1 MNTSTHPPENTII
14 AINAHNQLPYKLT
27 SSNFPAWHAQ
37 FDSLV
42 IGYDL
47 QGFINGSHPCP
58 TLGTNPTADAIIN
71 GSHPCPTL
79 GTNPTA
85 DAIVARS
92 RWIRQ
97 DKLLL
102 NGIFASVSESIMPLI
117 AASGTSREAWL
128 KLTSLYANCSCTRV
142 MQLKDQLTSLNR
154 GSKTVTE
161 YLQQVK
167 CTADE
172 LALVDSPLTNDDL
185 TLYILNGLGSEFC
198 DIAAPIRTRETP
210 LTFEELHDLLVS
222 HETYLK
228 RLETLQ
234 QSTIAT
240 ANYHQKTVPQTSSH
254 RGKTHRSNTSRPNQ
268 RSSQSQ
274 NCSQS
279 STKPSVICQFY
290 AIPGHTARQCKKFW
304 NTTSPNA
311 NCAATS
317 TDKPWVV
324 DSGASHHITSDMSKL
339 SIHSEY
345 DGTDEV
351 IIGDGSGSDIGGDT
365 NARQM

>member
-1 MNTSTHPPENTII
+1 
-14 AINAHNQLPYKLT
+14 
-27 SSNFPAWHAQ
+27 
-37 FDSLV
+37 
-42 IGYDL
+42 
-47 QGFINGSHPCP
+47 
-58 TLGTNPTADAIIN
+58 
-71 GSHPCPTL
+71 
-79 GTNPTA
+79 
-85 DAIVARS
+85 
-92 RWIRQ
+92 
-97 DKLLL
+97 
-102 NGIFASVSESIMPLI
+102 
-117 AASGTSREAWL
+117 
-128 KLTSLYANCSCTRV
+128 

-290 AIPGHTARQCKKFW
+290 AIPGHTARQY
-304 NTTSPNA
+304 
-311 NCAATS
+311 
-317 TDKPWVV
+317 KPWVV

-351 IIGDGSGSDIGGDT
+351 IIGDGSGLAISHVGTGNFQLPTRTIALT
-365 NARQM
+365 NTFCDPTSGATLMQGKCDNGIYTIPVSSCNVGATKEAFTTE